1 MHHRQTFIVL
11 KYGARLRYNDSDT
24 LFSAPS
30 LWTNESCIWRDPDLY
45 LEQLCPM
52 LIVNLVKAHLA
63 DPLRTCAKLY
73 MAFTASF
80 LVNEPPY
87 LIRQSNY
94 IDGGLDPNYPMQG
107 QLYLKK
113 KTYIHIRYD
122 VNRLKLSA
130 GILGFIF

>member
-30 LWTNESCIWRDPDLY
+30 FWTNESCIWRDPDLY

-63 DPLRTCAKLY
+63 DPSKTCAKLY

-87 LIRQSNY
+87 LTRQSKY
-94 IDGGLDPNYPMQG
+94 IDSGLDPNYPMQG

-113 KTYIHIRYD
+113 KTYVRYD